1 MKTRLG
7 AFVPVVLGVGLAAGA
22 AGTASG
28 ESLTVASSA
37 APARSSASLD
47 DQVEPLKTK
56 FRRAPLRTPA
66 ASAARVELGRTLFF
80 DPRLSRANFISCAT
94 CHDPGFSWG
103 DALPRAIGHGMKTLG
118 RRTPTVLNVGWGE
131 AFFWDGRAETLEQ
144 QALGPIA
151 AAGEMNLP
159 HDEMV
164 KRLQGIAGY
173 QPLFSA
179 AFGDT
184 TITKEKVAI
193 AIADFE
199 RTIVSAD
206 APFDR
211 WLAGDKNAIS
221 GSAKRGF
228 ALFNGKADCAKCH
241 AGWRFTDD
249 SFHDIGALGDDP
261 GRAKLLP
268 GLESMDHAFKTPT
281 LRDVARRAP
290 YMHDGSEGTLEQV
303 IELYDKGGR
312 VRRPGLATEVH
323 PLSLT
328 AQEKRDLVDFM
339 VARMLDQLGVEQNLV
354 SRWRGESQG

>member
-1 MKTRLG
+1 MKTRFRVYL
-7 AFVPVVLGVGLAAGA
+7 PLVLGVGLAAGA
-22 AGTASG
+22 GSASG
-28 ESLTVASSA
+28 ESMTVASA
-37 APARSSASLD
+37 GPARNTAGIE
-47 DQVEPLKTK
+47 DQVEPIKTK

-66 ASAARVELGRTLFF
+66 ATAARIELGRTLFF

-94 CHDPGFSWG
+94 CHNPGFSWG

-118 RRTPTVLNVGWGE
+118 RRTPTVLNIGWAE

-164 KRLQGIAGY
+164 KRLQSIAGY
-173 QPLFSA
+173 QPLFTA
-179 AFGDT
+179 AFGDASV
-184 TITKEKVAI
+184 TKEKVAT

-211 WLAGDKNAIS
+211 WLAGERGAIS
-221 GSAKRGF
+221 TSAKRGF

-249 SFHDIGALGDDP
+249 SFHDIGALGDDV
-261 GRAKLLP
+261 GRATLLP

-323 PLSLT
+323 PLQLT
-328 AQEKRDLVDFM
+328 TQDKRDLFDF
-339 VARMLDQLGVEQNLV
+339 LLTLSSPPQPV
-354 SRWRGESQG
+354 SVPSLPR

>member
-1 MKTRLG
+1 MKTSLRAYLPMV
-7 AFVPVVLGVGLAAGA
+7 FGVGMAVAAGS
-22 AGTASG
+22 ASG
-28 ESLTVASSA
+28 ETRTVASAGPTRTA
-37 APARSSASLD
+37 AGID

-56 FRRAPLRTPA
+56 FARVPLRTGAP
-66 ASAARVELGRTLFF
+66 SAARVELGRALFF
-80 DPRLSRANFISCAT
+80 DPRLSRASFISCAT
-94 CHDPGFSWG
+94 CHNPGFSWG

-159 HDEMV
+159 LGELIS
-164 KRLQGIAGY
+164 RLEGIAGY
-173 QPLFSA
+173 KPMFTA
-179 AFGDT
+179 AFGDA
-184 TITKEKVAI
+184 TITKEKVAA

-199 RTIVSAD
+199 RTIVSVD

-211 WLAGDKNAIS
+211 WLAGEKGAMS
-221 GSAKRGF
+221 ASAKRGF
-228 ALFNGKADCAKCH
+228 ALFNGKADCTKCH

-249 SFHDIGALGDDP
+249 SFHDIGALGDDV
-261 GRAKLLP
+261 GRATVLP
-268 GLESMDHAFKTPT
+268 GLDSMNHAFKTPT

-312 VRRPGLATEVH
+312 VRRASLATEVH
-323 PLSLT
+323 PLQLT
-328 AQEKRDLVDFM
+328 AQDKRDLVDFM
-339 VARMLDQLGVEQNLV
+339 LTLSSPPQPVNVPSLPR
-354 SRWRGESQG
+354 

>member
-1 MKTRLG
+1 MKILTRVIPSAIFPVLLG
-7 AFVPVVLGVGLAAGA
+7 AGLVAAAGS
-22 AGTASG
+22 ASG
-28 ESLTVASSA
+28 KALTVASI
-37 APARSSASLD
+37 SSPSIPGASID
-47 DQVEPLKTK
+47 ERIESLKAK
-56 FRRAPLRTPA
+56 FQRVPQRTP
-66 ASAARVELGRTLFF
+66 SPPDARVAVGRTLFF
-80 DPRLSRANFISCAT
+80 DPRLSRASFISCAT
-94 CHDPGFSWG
+94 CHNPGFSWG

-159 HDEMV
+159 LEEMLQ
-164 KRLQGIAGY
+164 RLQNIAGY
-173 QPLFSA
+173 RPLFTA
-179 AFGDT
+179 AFGDAN
-184 TITKEKVAI
+184 ITKERVAT

-211 WLAGDKNAIS
+211 WLEGDKTAMS
-221 GSAKRGF
+221 ASAKRGF

-241 AGWRFTDD
+241 SGWRFTDD

-261 GRAKLLP
+261 GRATLLP
-268 GLESMDHAFKTPT
+268 GLESMNHAFKTPT

-303 IELYDKGGR
+303 IELYERGGR

-323 PLSLT
+323 PLKLA
-328 AQEKRDLVDFM
+328 AQDKRDLVDF
-339 VARMLDQLGVEQNLV
+339 LQTLSSPSQPV
-354 SRWRGESQG
+354 SVPSLPR

>member
-1 MKTRLG
+1 MKTRLRAYLFLGLG
-7 AFVPVVLGVGLAAGA
+7 AITAAAAAAGS
-22 AGTASG
+22 ASG
-28 ESLTVASSA
+28 EPLTVASAGATRTA
-37 APARSSASLD
+37 AGLD

-56 FRRAPLRTPA
+56 FRRAPLRTPIP
-66 ASAARVELGRTLFF
+66 SAARVDLGRVLFF
-80 DPRLSRANFISCAT
+80 DPRLSRAAFISCAT
-94 CHDPGFSWG
+94 CHNPGFSWG

-131 AFFWDGRAETLEQ
+131 AFFWDGRADTLEQ

-151 AAGEMNLP
+151 APGEMSMPLE
-159 HDEMV
+159 DLI
-164 KRLQGIAGY
+164 KRLNGIAGY
-173 QPLFSA
+173 KPLFTA
-179 AFGDT
+179 AFGDA
-184 TITKEKVAI
+184 TITKEKVAG

-211 WLAGDKNAIS
+211 WLTGDKGAIS
-221 GSAKRGF
+221 ASAKRGF

-261 GRAKLLP
+261 GRATVLP
-268 GLESMDHAFKTPT
+268 GLDSMVHAFKTPT

-312 VRRPGLATEVH
+312 VRRPSLATEVH
-323 PLSLT
+323 PLQLT
-328 AQEKRDLVDFM
+328 AQDKRDLVDFM
-339 VARMLDQLGVEQNLV
+339 LTLSSPQQPVAVPSLPR
-354 SRWRGESQG
+354 

>member
-1 MKTRLG
+1 MKTKFGALFSLALG
-7 AFVPVVLGVGLAAGA
+7 AGLAVAA

-28 ESLTVASSA
+28 ESISLASSA
-37 APARSSASLD
+37 SPSRASAAFNSLD
-47 DQVEPLKTK
+47 DQIEPFKTK
-56 FRRAPLRTPA
+56 FHRAPLRTPA
-66 ASAARVELGRTLFF
+66 PAAARVELGRTLFF

-94 CHDPGFSWG
+94 CHNPGFSWG

-118 RRTPTVLNVGWGE
+118 RRTPTVLNIGWGE

-151 AAGEMNLP
+151 APGEMNLP
-159 HDEMV
+159 LDEMV

-173 QPLFSA
+173 KPLFTA
-179 AFGDT
+179 AFGDANV
-184 TITKEKVAI
+184 TKERVA
-193 AIADFE
+193 ASIADFE
-199 RTIVSAD
+199 RTIVSAE

-211 WLAGDKNAIS
+211 WLTGEKSAIS
-221 GSAKRGF
+221 ASAKRGF

-249 SFHDIGALGDDP
+249 SFHDIGTLGDDV
-261 GRAKLLP
+261 GRATVLP
-268 GLESMDHAFKTPT
+268 GLESMEHAFKTPT

-303 IELYDKGGR
+303 VELYEKGGR
-312 VRRPGLATEVH
+312 VRSRPGLATEVH

-328 AQEKRDLVDFM
+328 AQDKRDLVEFM
-339 VARMLDQLGVEQNLV
+339 LTLSSPPQPV
-354 SRWRGESQG
+354 SVPSLPR

>member
-1 MKTRLG
+1 MKIRLH
-7 AFVPVVLGVGLAAGA
+7 AYLPTLLGVGLAVA
-22 AGTASG
+22 AGSASG
-28 ESLTVASSA
+28 KSLTVASTD
-37 APARSSASLD
+37 PARNAAALD
-47 DQVEPLKTK
+47 DQRDLKTK
-56 FRRAPLRTPA
+56 YRRAPLRTA
-66 ASAARVELGRTLFF
+66 APSAAHVELGRTLFF
-80 DPRLSRANFISCAT
+80 DPRLSRASCMSCAT
-94 CHDPGFSWG
+94 CHNPGFSWG
-103 DALPRAIGHGMKTLG
+103 DGLPRAVGHGMKTLG
-118 RRTPTVLNVGWGE
+118 RRTPTVLNIGWAE

-159 HDEMV
+159 HGEMI
-164 KRLQGIAGY
+164 KRLENIAGY
-173 QPLFSA
+173 KPLFSA

-184 TITKEKVAI
+184 NVTKEKVAI

-199 RTIVSAD
+199 RTIVSTD

-211 WLAGDKNAIS
+211 WLAGEKAAIPT
-221 GSAKRGF
+221 SAKRGF

-249 SFHDIGALGDDP
+249 SFHDIGALGDDV
-261 GRAKLLP
+261 GRATLLP

-281 LRDVARRAP
+281 LRDVALRAP

-323 PLSLT
+323 PLQLT
-328 AQEKRDLVDFM
+328 AQDKRDLVDFM
-339 VARMLDQLGVEQNLV
+339 LTLSSPPKSVAVPSLPR
-354 SRWRGESQG
+354 

>member
-1 MKTRLG
+1 MKTRLRAYFSMALPM
-7 AFVPVVLGVGLAAGA
+7 AFGVGVAFAASV
-22 AGTASG
+22 ASG
-28 ESLTVASSA
+28 EAMTVASA
-37 APARSSASLD
+37 APTRNSAGLD

-56 FRRAPLRTPA
+56 FRRAPLRTPTP
-66 ASAARVELGRTLFF
+66 SAARVDLGRTLFF

-94 CHDPGFSWG
+94 CHNPGFSWG

-164 KRLQGIAGY
+164 KRLQSIAGY
-173 QPLFSA
+173 KPLFTA
-179 AFGDT
+179 AFGDAS
-184 TITKEKVAI
+184 ITKEKVAM

-199 RTIVSAD
+199 RTIISAD

-211 WLAGDKNAIS
+211 WLAGEKAAIPA
-221 GSAKRGF
+221 SAKRGF

-249 SFHDIGALGDDP
+249 SFHDIGALGDDV
-261 GRAKLLP
+261 GRATLLP

-323 PLSLT
+323 PLQLT
-328 AQEKRDLVDFM
+328 AQDKRDLVDFLLTLSSPPQP
-339 VARMLDQLGVEQNLV
+339 VVVPSLPR
-354 SRWRGESQG
+354 